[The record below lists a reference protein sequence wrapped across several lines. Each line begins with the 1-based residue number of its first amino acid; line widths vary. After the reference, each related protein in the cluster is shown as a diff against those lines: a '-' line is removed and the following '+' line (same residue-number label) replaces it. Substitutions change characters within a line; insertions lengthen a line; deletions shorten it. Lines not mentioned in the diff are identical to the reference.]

1 VGRVE
6 DMRAETEILVRYAE
20 VDRMDFVHSSRYLE
34 WFEIGRTELLRA
46 IGLPY
51 RELEDE
57 GVFLPVVEAH
67 VEYIKPVRYD
77 DRLRIVTRG
86 SVEGAR
92 LRMEYEVLRDGELV
106 AKGYTVHACLNRER
120 RPIRPPKELREALK
134 GG

>member
-1 VGRVE
+1 
-6 DMRAETEILVRYAE
+6 MKAETKILVRYAE
-20 VDRMDFVHSSRYLE
+20 VDRMDLVHSSRYLE

-51 RELEDE
+51 RELEDG

-67 VEYIKPVRYD
+67 VEYIEPVRYD

-86 SVEGAR
+86 SVQGAR
-92 LRMEYEVLRDGELV
+92 LRMDYEVFREGELV
-106 AKGYTVHACLNRER
+106 ARGYTVHACLNRQR
-120 RPIRPPKELREALK
+120 RPIRPPKELREALGR